1 MAQCPC
7 YLFTTITN
15 CDSVCRG
22 VFQTLVEK
30 HFPAPDR
37 RKTFDIFGLGNYG
50 KKKEP
55 VQQTENNKR
64 KKGIDI
70 CNKDKSLLVQASLF
84 GTSFGKEH
92 ESVSLTCNITG
103 IILRST

>member
-1 MAQCPC
+1 M
-7 YLFTTITN
+7 
-15 CDSVCRG
+15 
-22 VFQTLVEK
+22 FQTLVEK

-64 KKGIDI
+64 KKGII
-70 CNKDKSLLVQASLF
+70 YVTK
-84 GTSFGKEH
+84 TSQ
-92 ESVSLTCNITG
+92 S
-103 IILRST
+103 

>member
-1 MAQCPC
+1 MAKCQC
-7 YLFTTITN
+7 YLLYNNKLYNVIKFKF
-15 CDSVCRG
+15 DSICRG

-64 KKGIDI
+64 KKGIGI
-70 CNKDKSLLVQASLF
+70 CNKYTL
-84 GTSFGKEH
+84 
-92 ESVSLTCNITG
+92 
-103 IILRST
+103 